1 MQYIAKYGKT
11 YASKEEYPQRF
22 ETFKQNYQMVKSHNL
37 KKDVS
42 FQMSL
47 NQYSDMTSEEH
58 LTGLIMPANINEIGI
73 RPNRE
78 INYTQPIVQVPR
90 KLDWRAENVTSTV
103 VNQGRCKSDWAI
115 VATSTLEA
123 AVALLNNVEHVNPF
137 SI

>member
-1 MQYIAKYGKT
+1 M
-11 YASKEEYPQRF
+11 
-22 ETFKQNYQMVKSHNL
+22 
-37 KKDVS
+37 
-42 FQMSL
+42 
-47 NQYSDMTSEEH
+47 
-58 LTGLIMPANINEIGI
+58 
-73 RPNRE
+73 
-78 INYTQPIVQVPR
+78 PR